1 MDSPR
6 KATNYPRRAATPA
19 ASDKHLWARSYEREL
34 RDVLLLQSEV
44 ARAIADEIQVK
55 ITPQERLR
63 LTTTRVVDPAA
74 HGLRVQHIS
83 VKRVRR
89 NPGERVVEQAG
100 IGLGAYGAVD

>member
-63 LTTTRVVDPAA
+63 LTTTQPRQLCRAKKQSDIW
-74 HGLRVQHIS
+74 HWRWDL
-83 VKRVRR
+83 
-89 NPGERVVEQAG
+89 
-100 IGLGAYGAVD
+100 LC